1 MNRAQ
6 MFHNFITSLKLGDKV
21 LIRDGG
27 ITAAFDELCG
37 DTASFDEKT
46 DDNGR
51 TVHVHEVYDQ
61 EGMTR
66 SMYWVLEAIAGA
78 LLFRGLTVDGP
89 RFFTEDDREMPSD
102 FDYNDCDCD
111 PDHCPVDQIAFTV
124 VEWKSPNQR
133 IN

>member
-6 MFHNFITSLKLGDKV
+6 MFHNFITSLKLGDKG

-27 ITAAFDELCG
+27 ITAAFDE
-37 DTASFDEKT
+37 
-46 DDNGR
+46 
-51 TVHVHEVYDQ
+51 
-61 EGMTR
+61 
-66 SMYWVLEAIAGA
+66 LEAIAGA